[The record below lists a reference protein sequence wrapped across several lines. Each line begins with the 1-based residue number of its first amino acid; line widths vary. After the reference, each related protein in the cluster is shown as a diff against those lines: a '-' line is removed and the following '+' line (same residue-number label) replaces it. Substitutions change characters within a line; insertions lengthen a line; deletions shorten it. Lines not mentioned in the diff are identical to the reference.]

1 MQNRTPGGK
10 PGVLFFVLLKIILQ
24 SRPSVFKFKFN
35 LKRTVIFQT
44 DSAFPSS
51 LLLYPSPHAHMA
63 SKIGFR
69 LYPSSV
75 SVYSTRGGT
84 SA

>member
-35 LKRTVIFQT
+35 LKRTVIF
-44 DSAFPSS
+44 
-51 LLLYPSPHAHMA
+51 
-63 SKIGFR
+63 
-69 LYPSSV
+69 
-75 SVYSTRGGT
+75 
-84 SA
+84 